1 MENIQAG
8 RKSHFFTL
16 SHSVSASRVYYLL
29 GILRNSYGIYSI
41 LTSMGSMPFEN
52 IKRSLLCFHPMW
64 TAILPGPAH
73 LPSDYNIGD
82 QLNPRRLSGPVDSCL
97 THING
102 HFRIP
107 APMQCG
113 WPSCHG
119 ICLRRRSGDR
129 DAGSVASACAT
140 SLTGKK
146 LSPDPRAVPGPGAT
160 STGNYNTAAFPGSQ

>member
-1 MENIQAG
+1 MTFI
-8 RKSHFFTL
+8 
-16 SHSVSASRVYYLL
+16 VYY
-29 GILRNSYGIYSI
+29 
-41 LTSMGSMPFEN
+41 TSMGSMPLKI
-52 IKRSLLCFHPMW
+52 IKGSLLYFHPMW
-64 TAILPGPAH
+64 TAILPGPAD